1 MKGSGNFFQEVSRA
15 FPSFSSFPSFPSL
28 KKKGL
33 IETVCHRI
41 DIQNFRNIETA
52 SVSFTPGVNLLYG
65 DNAQGKTN
73 LLEAI
78 YFTAL
83 GKSFRPAKE
92 AELIRFG
99 EDSARVENCFHD
111 SVREQRLSVKLFGG
125 HTRRVVE
132 QNGLKVGRMSEM
144 VGAFRVVLF
153 SPDHLSLIQG
163 GPELRRAYMNV
174 ALSQLRPM
182 YLQALQRYNRILKER
197 NALLKRAPEDMA
209 TFRATE
215 PMWSAQLAHEA
226 AVITVHRARYVKQV
240 NDHVRA
246 CFEDMMKKYESGQEL
261 PELTYAPTLGR
272 DWSENHGEDSDG
284 KIPPSIPL
292 MEDVAGL
299 TERMTE
305 SLTERLTERLEARY
319 LELLTTH
326 HDREIG
332 AGATL
337 WGIHKDD
344 IRITLNGRPARLY
357 ASQGQQ
363 RSLALAMKLAEGHV
377 SAAESAGDMPVF
389 LFDDVLSELDAHRRQ
404 YLVGEMQGRQVIMT
418 ACDPAA
424 ADFRQDRVHLIRVCK
439 GAYLS

>member
-1 MKGSGNFFQEVSRA
+1 MIR
-15 FPSFSSFPSFPSL
+15 
-28 KKKGL
+28 
-33 IETVCHRI
+33 TVCNS
-41 DIQNFRNIETA
+41 IQIENFRNIASA
-52 SVSFTPGVNLLYG
+52 SVTFSEGVNLLHG

-73 LLEAI
+73 LLEAV

-99 EDSARVENCFHD
+99 EESAFVKNEFRDSIRK
-111 SVREQRLSVKLFGG
+111 QTLSVKLFAGRA
-125 HTRRVVE
+125 RRVVE
-132 QNGLKVGRMSEM
+132 QNGMKVDKMSDM

-153 SPDHLSLIQG
+153 CPEHLSLIQG
-163 GPELRRAYMNV
+163 GPELRRNYLNV
-174 ALSQLRPM
+174 ALSQLRPL

-215 PMWSAQLAHEA
+215 PMWSAQLAREA
-226 AVITVHRARYVKQV
+226 ATVTVHRARYVEQI
-240 NDHVRA
+240 NTHVRE
-246 CFEDMMKKYESGQEL
+246 CFADMMKKYEGGCEL
-261 PELTYAPTLGR
+261 PELTYLPTLGS
-272 DWSENHGEDSDG
+272 DWLAEQEKDPTLFLDA
-284 KIPPSIPL
+284 K
-292 MEDVAGL
+292 
-299 TERMTE
+299 
-305 SLTERLTERLEARY
+305 RLEDRY
-319 LELLTTH
+319 MELLTTR

-363 RSLALAMKLAEGHV
+363 RSLALAMKLAEGWV
-377 SAAESAGDMPVF
+377 SALESGGDMPVF
-389 LFDDVLSELDAHRRQ
+389 LFDDVLSELDAHRRN
-404 YLVGEMQGRQVIMT
+404 YLVQEMQGRQVIMT

-424 ADFRQDRVHLIRVCK
+424 ADFGDQINLICVK
-439 GAYLS
+439 DGAYTQKEV